1 MILQQVNLYQPRFRP
16 QRLWLSGQ
24 QLVLGLALL
33 LLGVVVWSFILHNNL
48 EQAMQRNQM
57 LQAEQRQ
64 VGVELGEVNGKLA
77 KLVDERQLDQ
87 QIAQLARQVSARKK
101 VLSFVDANR
110 LGAGEGFSG
119 YLAALANL
127 HQSDIRADVWLNQI
141 RLADRF
147 IEIRGSSMRAEQV
160 PNYFDQFGS
169 EAVFAGQRFDMFQL
183 ERAKETD
190 WKVDFLIATREINDE

>member
-1 MILQQVNLYQPRFRP
+1 MILQQVNLYQTRFRP
-16 QRLWLSGQ
+16 QRMWLSGQ
-24 QLVLGLALL
+24 QVVFGLALF
-33 LLGVVVWSFILHNNL
+33 LLGIVVWSFVLHNNL
-48 EQAMQRNQM
+48 EQAVQRNHT
-57 LQAEQRQ
+57 LQAERQ
-64 VGVELGEVNGKLA
+64 QVVIELNEVNSKLA
-77 KLVDERQLDQ
+77 ELVDNRQLDQ
-87 QIAQLARQVSARKK
+87 QIAQLARQVAARKK
-101 VLSFVDANR
+101 VLNFVDANR

-127 HQSDIRADVWLNQI
+127 HQSDIRLDVWLNQI

-147 IEIRGSSMRAEQV
+147 IEIRGSSLRAEQV

-190 WKVDFLIATREINDE
+190 WKVDFLIATRESSDE